1 MIPLAPMPATAEPAI
16 VVPLGLRPITDREFR
31 LFQDL
36 VYRETGIFLGP
47 HKKQL
52 LMSRLAS
59 RLRELGIEDFGDY
72 FQRVSGTDGEERRRM
87 IESLCTHETSFFR
100 EPRQFE
106 FLEKQVIPAWAVAA
120 AAGRRGRR
128 VRVWSAGCST
138 GEEPFSIAMLL
149 ALHLPCAA
157 GWDCEVLAT
166 DLSLRALT
174 RAAAATWPIRRA
186 AEIPQP
192 LLKRFMLKG
201 VRSQQGTMRA
211 STPLSSL
218 VRFQRLNLN
227 DAAYPFDTR
236 FDLVFCRNVLI
247 YFDTASRE
255 RAVERLLRHL
265 TPGGHLFLGHSESL
279 LGRNDRVRS
288 AIPSVYTLA
297 ER

>member
-1 MIPLAPMPATAEPAI
+1 VIAAPAAAAEPAM
-16 VVPLGLRPITDREFR
+16 VVPLGLRPISDGEFR

-36 VYRETGIFLGP
+36 VYRECGIFLGP

-59 RLRELGIEDFGDY
+59 RLRELGIDTFGDY
-72 FQRVSGTDGEERRRM
+72 FRRASGTDGEERRRM

-106 FLEKQVIPAWAVAA
+106 FLEKQVIPAWTAA
-120 AAGRRGRR
+120 AAARRRARR

-149 ALHLPCAA
+149 ASHLPCTA
-157 GWDCEVLAT
+157 GWSCEVLAT
-166 DLSLRALT
+166 DLSLRALGK
-174 RAAAATWPIRRA
+174 AAEATWPVRRA
-186 AEIPQP
+186 AEIPAP

-201 VRSQQGTMRA
+201 VRSQEGTMRA
-211 STPLSSL
+211 TADLRSL
-218 VRFQRLNLN
+218 VRFQALNLN
-227 DAAYPFDTR
+227 DPVYPFEDR
-236 FDLVFCRNVLI
+236 FDLIFCRNVLI
-247 YFDTASRE
+247 YFDAASRD
-255 RAVERLLRHL
+255 RVTERLLRHL
-265 TPGGHLFLGHSESL
+265 EPGGHLFLGHSESL

-288 AIPSVYTLA
+288 ALPSVYTLA